1 MVIRIDKKAKKILFN
16 TYWSS
21 KGWKDESERCTSP
34 EDFEYAKQKGLM
46 FDRITISHDEC
57 VKRVVNLAN
66 IITQE
71 QVAKAFLCSLSTR
84 RLDWRSAVSSYYIA
98 KLFTEHKY
106 SPEGYGG
113 LIEDG
118 VIVNQSHTCGVCKN
132 LMYGVIGQENYINE
146 DLNVMNFERIKWG
159 GVSHG
164 ELLYTWF
171 DLEQFSKEEI
181 PEPTNEDMEIF
192 KGILAV
198 IESCE
203 ATDYPSALRDKL
215 KGLDILKANK
225 AERDVIIEILACIGI
240 LNPKSYD
247 RKEAGKHDWTYAT
260 YWRGEDGYDKE
271 VVNKYFGKYL

>member
-1 MVIRIDKKAKKILFN
+1 MVIRMDKKAKKILFN

-21 KGWKDESERCTSP
+21 KGWKDYRTCYTSP

-66 IITQE
+66 TITQE

-84 RLDWRSAVSSYYIA
+84 RLDWRSA
-98 KLFTEHKY
+98 
-106 SPEGYGG
+106 
-113 LIEDG
+113 
-118 VIVNQSHTCGVCKN
+118 
-132 LMYGVIGQENYINE
+132 
-146 DLNVMNFERIKWG
+146 
-159 GVSHG
+159 
-164 ELLYTWF
+164 
-171 DLEQFSKEEI
+171 
-181 PEPTNEDMEIF
+181 
-192 KGILAV
+192 
-198 IESCE
+198 
-203 ATDYPSALRDKL
+203 LRDKM
-215 KGLDILKANK
+215 KEIEILKANK